1 MNKILIVSIF
11 IFQLLSLSACN
22 SHTADTVLQKCT
34 ILGTESI
41 AYARANY
48 VKLFYQFNPEK
59 FVDTYKKIETFDFTK
74 HRNVINTYDIAVRKI
89 VVKNN
94 DDITQALLSSCK
106 TLSTFSKNLVD
117 QSYPRAI
124 SHRSEFGPLTNKFFS
139 EINEIVKYDDS
150 ISNFTKSE
158 LSFKRQVEIFRTALK
173 NYKEKFKSILSS

>member
-1 MNKILIVSIF
+1 MKKLLITSVF
-11 IFQLLSLSACN
+11 IFQLLFLSACN
-22 SHTADTVLQKCT
+22 SQTTDTVLQKCT

-59 FVDTYKKIETFDFTK
+59 FVDTYKKIESFDYTK
-74 HRNVINTYDIAVRKI
+74 HRNIINTYDIAVRKI
-89 VVKNN
+89 EIKNN
-94 DDITQALLSSCK
+94 DDVTQALLSSCK

-124 SHRSEFGPLTNKFFS
+124 AHRSEYSPLTNKFFS

-150 ISNFTKSE
+150 IS
-158 LSFKRQVEIFRTALK
+158 SFNKAEVTFKQQVEKFRTALK
-173 NYKEKFKSILSS
+173 KYKEKFKPILSS

>member
-1 MNKILIVSIF
+1 MKKLLIVSIF
-11 IFQLLSLSACN
+11 TFQLILLSACN
-22 SHTADTVLQKCT
+22 SQTTDTVLQKCT
-34 ILGTESI
+34 TLGSESI

-59 FVDTYKKIETFDFTK
+59 FVDTYKKIESFDYTK

-89 VVKNN
+89 VVKND

-124 SHRSEFGPLTNKFFS
+124 AHKSEFSPLTNKFFS

-150 ISNFTKSE
+150 IGFINENAIT
-158 LSFKRQVEIFRTALK
+158 FKQQVDIFKTALK
-173 NYKEKFKSILSS
+173 NYKEKFKPALSS